1 MSTNTPNANDLS
13 FNMHQ
18 AMLDAWF
25 QKNLPLLL
33 SDPDEP
39 NGSEDEEKARVN

>member
-1 MSTNTPNANDLS
+1 MHTNDSAVNNHS
-13 FNMHQ
+13 FNTHQ

-25 QKNLPLLL
+25 QKNLPVLM

-39 NGSEDEEKARVN
+39 ENSEVEEAKVN